1 MTTTRTLGLLA
12 VAALIGTVAAD
23 AQQVS
28 TSKRDRRVITLE
40 EIEQAQETNAYEV
53 VQKLRPEFLR
63 RMSQRNTIG
72 VGGTGTF
79 SGGPALGPGG
89 AGAGAGGGGATGG
102 GAAGGAGGG
111 ATGGVT
117 GQPAGNNQQ
126 DPRPEG
132 GVFVDGTEM
141 GGLDELKMIPAST
154 IDEIRYISPS
164 DVGMRYGSR
173 FPNGVIDVKLK
184 TR

>member
-1 MTTTRTLGLLA
+1 MSRTLGLLG
-12 VAALIGTVAAD
+12 VAILIGGVPAD
-23 AQQVS
+23 GQQVS
-28 TSKRDRRVITLE
+28 APAKRDRRVITSE

-63 RMSQRNTIG
+63 RMTQRNTIG
-72 VGGTGTF
+72 VGGTATF
-79 SGGPALGPGG
+79 SGGGPALGAGG
-89 AGAGAGGGGATGG
+89 AGAGAGGGGAPGG
-102 GAAGGAGGG
+102 GPGGGG
-111 ATGGVT
+111 ATGGGVT
-117 GQPAGNNQQ
+117 GQPSGNNQP

-141 GGLDELKMIPAST
+141 GGLDELKQIPAST
-154 IDEIRYISPS
+154 VEEIRYISPS

>member
-1 MTTTRTLGLLA
+1 MATSRVLGLLA
-12 VAALIGTVAAD
+12 VAVLIGGLPAD
-23 AQQVS
+23 GQQVS
-28 TSKRDRRVITLE
+28 TPAKRDRRVITLE

-63 RMSQRNTIG
+63 RMTQRNTIG
-72 VGGTGTF
+72 IGGTPTF
-79 SGGPALGPGG
+79 SGGPGLGP
-89 AGAGAGGGGATGG
+89 
-102 GAAGGAGGG
+102 GGAGGG
-111 ATGGVT
+111 ATGGGAGAGTGAGVT
-117 GQPAGNNQQ
+117 GQPPANTQP

-141 GGLDELKMIPAST
+141 GGLDELKQIPAST
-154 IDEIRYISPS
+154 IEEIRYISPS

>member
-1 MTTTRTLGLLA
+1 MTTSRVLGLLA
-12 VAALIGTVAAD
+12 VAVLIGGVPAD
-23 AQQVS
+23 GQQVS
-28 TSKRDRRVITLE
+28 TPAKRDRRVITLE

-63 RMSQRNTIG
+63 RMTQRNTIG
-72 VGGTGTF
+72 VGGTPTF
-79 SGGPALGPGG
+79 SGGPTLGPGG
-89 AGAGAGGGGATGG
+89 AGGGAGGGGPTSSGATGG
-102 GAAGGAGGG
+102 
-111 ATGGVT
+111 TPGGVT
-117 GQPAGNNQQ
+117 GQPSGNQP

-132 GVFVDGTEM
+132 GVFIDGTEM
-141 GGLDELKMIPAST
+141 GGLDELKQIPAST
-154 IDEIRYISPS
+154 VEEIRYISPS

>member
-1 MTTTRTLGLLA
+1 MA
-12 VAALIGTVAAD
+12 VLIGGVPAD

-28 TSKRDRRVITLE
+28 TPAKRDRRVITME

-53 VQKLRPEFLR
+53 VQKLRPEFLH
-63 RMSQRNTIG
+63 RMTQRSTIG
-72 VGGTGTF
+72 VGGTATF

-89 AGAGAGGGGATGG
+89 AGGGAGGGGTTSGGVSG
-102 GAAGGAGGG
+102 GAA
-111 ATGGVT
+111 GGVT
-117 GQPAGNNQQ
+117 GQPSGNNQP

-141 GGLDELKMIPAST
+141 GGLDELKQIPAST
-154 IDEIRYISPS
+154 IEEIRYISAS

-173 FPNGVIDVKLK
+173 FPNGVIDIKLK